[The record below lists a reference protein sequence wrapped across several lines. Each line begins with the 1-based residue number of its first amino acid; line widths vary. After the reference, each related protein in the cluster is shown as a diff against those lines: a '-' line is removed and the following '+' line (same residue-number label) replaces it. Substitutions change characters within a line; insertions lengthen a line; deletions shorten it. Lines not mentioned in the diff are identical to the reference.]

1 MISGGNYNFEGKGK
15 DIEITGFRRRAS
27 FDSSFGSP
35 ALVSPICPQAPLYAF
50 LRKRGVVL
58 SLFLFPLCLKLGS
71 FQWYPG
77 LQKVATELT
86 SRLAGFLGEQVVEVG
101 MGGGDRAPV

>member
-1 MISGGNYNFEGKGK
+1 MISEGNYNFEGKGK

-27 FDSSFGSP
+27 SDSSFGSP
-35 ALVSPICPQAPLYAF
+35 ALGSPTYPQAPLYAF
-50 LRKRGVVL
+50 LRKRDVVL
-58 SLFLFPLCLKLGS
+58 SVFLFPPCLKLGS
-71 FQWYPG
+71 FQWCPG

-101 MGGGDRAPV
+101 MGDGDWAPV